1 MKIALIASWLNQY
14 GGAERVLEATHD
26 LFPNAPVFTSTYWPA
41 AMPAAYK
48 NWDIRVSFLGRLPF
62 AGKLQRLWLPL
73 YPAAFESLDLQG
85 YDVALS
91 ITSAFAHGVR
101 LPNGARHVCYC
112 LTPARFLWNYR
123 EYVEREQISPWT
135 HTVLPILIARL
146 RDWDRRAAQRVHR
159 FIAISQTV
167 RERIA
172 KNYGRD
178 STIIHPPVDVD
189 RFGLSDVRGD
199 FFLILSR
206 LAPYKRIDL
215 AVAAFNDLGLPLLIA
230 GDGRDRARLQ
240 ALARSNV
247 RFLGRVSD
255 EEQRDLLARCRAFI
269 FPGEED
275 FGIAPLEANASGR
288 PVIAFAGGGA
298 LETIVEGVTG
308 EFFREPTAPSLAHA
322 VCAFDEKKFEPRV
335 IRAHAE
341 KFGAQVFKEKLQRFI
356 RDEIG

>member
-1 MKIALIASWLNQY
+1 MKIALVASWLNQY
-14 GGAERVLEATHD
+14 GGAERVLEAAHD
-26 LFPNAPVFTSTYWPA
+26 LYPNAPVFTSTYWPA
-41 AMPAAYK
+41 AMPPAYK
-48 NWDIRVSFLGRLPF
+48 TWDIRVSFLGRLPF
-62 AGKLQRLWLPL
+62 AQKSQRLWLPL
-73 YPAAFESLDLQG
+73 YPAAFESLDLQA

-101 LPNGARHVCYC
+101 LPNGARHICYC

-123 EYVEREQISPWT
+123 DYVEREQINSLARA
-135 HTVLPILIARL
+135 VLPIFITRL

-172 KNYGRD
+172 KNYARD

-189 RFGLSDVRGD
+189 RFSHSNERGD

-215 AVAAFNDLGLPLLIA
+215 AIAAFNFLGLPLLIA

-240 ALARSNV
+240 ALAQSNV

-255 EEQRDLLARCRAFI
+255 EAQRDLLARCRAFI
-269 FPGEED
+269 LPGEED
-275 FGIAPLEANASGR
+275 FGIAPLEANAAGR
-288 PVIAFAGGGA
+288 PAIAFAGGGA

-308 EFFREPTAPSLAHA
+308 EFFREPTVPSLANT
-322 VCAFDEKKFEPRV
+322 VCAFDEKKFDPRA

-341 KFGAQVFKEKLQRFI
+341 KFSAKAFKEKLQRFI